1 VGALDLAFS
10 PTLPLWALLALAA
23 ATLLLAGL
31 GVARRARGVWLRLL
45 FAAVLLT
52 ALAQPALVREQREGL
67 DDLALVVVDRSPS
80 QRIGERREQTDAALE
95 RLRESLEALPATE
108 VRVVE
113 SSGHQPGGDGGTRL
127 FGEIGRALTEVS
139 RERVGAV
146 FMIGDGQVHD
156 VPEEVDRLGLDAP
169 FHLLRSGEDE
179 EADRRLT
186 LVSAPSYGLVGRPLE
201 LTLRVD
207 DLPEPRP
214 GEIAQVRLSI
224 DGREVERLPLPLG
237 EERSVTFELE
247 RRGPA
252 VVEVEVEAGPDELT
266 LVNNRA
272 AAIVNGVRDRLR
284 VLLVS
289 GEPHLGERAWRNI
302 LKSDP
307 SVDLV
312 HFTIL
317 RPPEKQDGTPIR
329 ELALIAFPTRELFEL
344 KLHEFDLVIFDRYRR
359 RGVLPSTYYD
369 NVARYVEGGGALLE
383 AAGPATATPMSI
395 HRTPLRAVLPGE
407 PTGRVI
413 ERGFRPRVTEVGLR
427 HPVTADLEGGTPD
440 DSGEPSWGRWFRMIE
455 SSPLE
460 GEVVMSGV
468 DGLPLLQLARVGEG
482 RVAQINSDQM
492 WLWSRGFEGGGPQAE
507 LLRRT
512 AHWLMKEPDL
522 EEEDLRA
529 RVEGGELV
537 VTRRSLSEDPAEVEV
552 SLPGGERLRLP
563 LEAEGPGL
571 ARGRLP
577 AEETGLY
584 RVADG
589 ERVALAPAGPVN
601 PREFEDPRATDA
613 LLQPVMAATGGTFAA
628 LSNEGVPALRKVAPG
643 RDRHGPGWMGVVGRG
658 AYLVTGVERVPLLP
672 GLLVLLLALGAL
684 LAAWHREGR

>member
-10 PTLPLWALLALAA
+10 PLLPLWALGALAA
-23 ATLLLAGL
+23 AALLLAGL

-45 FAAVLLT
+45 FAAVLLA

-67 DDLALVVVDRSPS
+67 DDLVLVVVDRSPS
-80 QRIGERREQTDAALE
+80 QRIGERTEQTDAALAE
-95 RLRESLEALPATE
+95 LRERLEALPGTE
-108 VRVVE
+108 LRVIE

-156 VPEEVDRLGLDAP
+156 LPEEVGRLGIDAP
-169 FHLLRSGEDE
+169 FHLLRSGEDD

-237 EERSVTFELE
+237 EERTVTFELE

-266 LVNNRA
+266 LINNRA

-369 NVARYVEGGGALLE
+369 NVARYVEAGGALLE

-413 ERGFRPRVTEVGLR
+413 ERGFRPRVTEVGER
-427 HPVTADLEGGTPD
+427 HPVTAALEGAGNGED
-440 DSGEPSWGRWFRMIE
+440 EPSWGRWFRMIE
-455 SSPLE
+455 ISPLA
-460 GEVVMSGV
+460 GEVVMSGA
-468 DGLPLLQLARVGEG
+468 DELPLLQLARVGEG

-529 RVEGGELV
+529 RVERDELV
-537 VTRRSLSEDPAEVEV
+537 VTRRSLDEEPAEIEV
-552 SLPGGERLRLP
+552 TLPDGERLRLP
-563 LEAEGPGL
+563 LEAAGPGL

-577 AEETGLY
+577 VEEVGLY
-584 RVADG
+584 RVTDG

-601 PREFEDPRATDA
+601 PKEFEDPRATDA

-628 LSNEGVPALRKVAPG
+628 LSNEGVPALRKVRPG
-643 RDRHGPGWMGVVGRG
+643 RDRHGPGWMGVVDHG
-658 AYLVTGVERVPLLP
+658 AYLVTGVERVPLMP
-672 GLLVLLLALGAL
+672 ALLVLVLALGAL